1 MAASENG
8 LAGPRKL
15 NAIRVRSD
23 RMICRRAGSAAR
35 FVGTDCALDRR
46 LGRNSVMDATCVQ
59 QTSTN

>member
-1 MAASENG
+1 
-8 LAGPRKL
+8 
-15 NAIRVRSD
+15 
-23 RMICRRAGSAAR
+23 MICRRAGSAAR